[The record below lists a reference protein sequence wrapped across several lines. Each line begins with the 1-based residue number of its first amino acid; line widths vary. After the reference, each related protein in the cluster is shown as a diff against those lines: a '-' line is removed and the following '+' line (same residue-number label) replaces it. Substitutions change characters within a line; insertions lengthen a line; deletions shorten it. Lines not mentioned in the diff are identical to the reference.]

1 MTPALAGQRV
11 VITRPR
17 SRARDWIEAFEAAGA
32 KVIPLPVFELVP
44 VDGADKVQA
53 LEVLSRYA
61 GASGSW
67 LAFTSV
73 PAVEHLS
80 ALIQE
85 TGARTLQ
92 ERFRIACIGDA
103 TRRAL
108 DRAGFDVHLQP
119 ARASGV
125 ALAEEL
131 IATSGPRP
139 QVLHPTSDHGLTTL
153 TDAVNAAG
161 GVGERLVVYR
171 LERDA
176 HLDPGA
182 LVGADPDLLTFASPS
197 AAIALLER
205 TAGDTLRGLLEL
217 PALAVGDTTAR
228 TLEDLG
234 FRHRA
239 SAASPR
245 IEDVVAAAVRLV
257 DGTPSS

>member
-1 MTPALAGQRV
+1 MTPALAGRRV

-17 SRARDWIEAFEAAGA
+17 SRAHDWIEGFKAAGA
-32 KVIPLPVFELVP
+32 EVIPLPVFELIP
-44 VDGADKVQA
+44 VDEAGQTKA

-85 TGARTLQ
+85 TGARSLQ

-108 DRAGFDVHLQP
+108 LQAGFDVHLQP
-119 ARASGV
+119 ARASSA

-139 QVLHPTSDHGLTTL
+139 QVLHPTSDHGLSTL
-153 TDAVNAAG
+153 ADAVNAAG
-161 GVGERLVVYR
+161 GVGSRVVVYG
-171 LERDA
+171 LERVAD
-176 HLDPGA
+176 LDPDA
-182 LVGADPDLLTFASPS
+182 LVAADPDLLTFASPS
-197 AAIALLER
+197 AAIALVDKA
-205 TAGDTLRGLLEL
+205 AGDTLSGLLEL
-217 PALAVGDTTAR
+217 PALAVGDTTAE

-257 DGTPSS
+257 DGTPGS